1 MSTYSGIW
9 TSLEDQLWEMWS
21 TVLLFVAQF
30 ILRDL
35 PSRATIGCD
44 WIVVGEVT
52 GILCPWCSRRASIV
66 RMVVVDGRSPQ
77 RIYFWSVWR

>member
-1 MSTYSGIW
+1 MGDMEHSIVT
-9 TSLEDQLWEMWS
+9 
-21 TVLLFVAQF
+21 VAQF

-66 RMVVVDGRSPQ
+66 RKVVGLLPVQHAALFLILALRLGEYS
-77 RIYFWSVWR
+77 